1 MASGVL
7 ICAIMAVSVMVCVGV
22 VWNSFNL
29 IMTIQKQLKT
39 KSVQTMSLIIIS
51 ISINN
56 NTLVLSCFFMVVI
69 ISLNPLFICT
79 TVAQPQY
86 LTLLFLW
93 MSSSCMSF
101 WSMAWLSVFYCVK
114 VVNFSTECL
123 RALKRNI
130 SVITNTALM
139 LSCVGSF
146 ILFFPFFTLH
156 LPEAEPGATSGTSGV
171 NNTSDPSYL
180 TCSLPV
186 FSPLIIADAYTVSF
200 MSFLCPLPLAIML
213 PTSIRMVI
221 YLCQHMLTLRKN
233 QTQVQSLD
241 SYLSVC
247 KLNVSLAGVYLIT
260 LLIVA
265 LFFVL
270 RLIGLNVSY
279 LLIIFGFSFY
289 CIMTAALLTAS
300 KTYLRRKFWSMCC
313 CKKTQEETIS
323 EITQMT
329 KTEVA

>member
-1 MASGVL
+1 
-7 ICAIMAVSVMVCVGV
+7 MAVSVMVCIGV

-29 IMTIQKQLKT
+29 FMTIQKQLKT

-56 NTLVLSCFFMVVI
+56 NTLVLSCFFMVVF

-79 TVAQPQY
+79 TVVQPQY

-101 WSMAWLSVFYCVK
+101 WSIAWLSVFYCVK
-114 VVNFSTECL
+114 VVNFSAECL

-130 SVITNTALM
+130 SIITNTALL

-146 ILFFPFFTLH
+146 VLFFPFFTLH
-156 LPEAEPGATSGTSGV
+156 IPEAEPGAITGTLGI
-171 NNTSDPSYL
+171 NNTLNTSNASYL
-180 TCSLPV
+180 TCSAPM
-186 FSPLIIADAYTVSF
+186 FSPLINSDAYTVSF

-221 YLCQHMLTLRKN
+221 HLCQHMLTLRKN

-247 KLNVSLAGVYLIT
+247 KLNVSLAGVYLTT
-260 LLIVA
+260 LIIVA

-270 RLIGLNVSY
+270 RLIGVNVSY

-300 KTYLRRKFWSMCC
+300 KTHLRRKFWSMCC
-313 CKKTQEETIS
+313 CRKTQEETIN
-323 EITQMT
+323 ETKQMT